1 MTGKHM
7 SMTPPLAIPPTSTVA
22 ASNLIH
28 PKDSWRGWSVV
39 GATFVSL
46 LFSVGVLVVYSF
58 GVLTSS
64 MAAEFGWSQLHCSM
78 LFVSFALCSTV
89 AGPIWGAIADR
100 VGARWAALA
109 SAVLLAASFFG
120 LAAIPNDLLVAHAAF
135 AAIGL
140 LGSGT
145 LPPTYAS
152 VVVGWFDRRRG
163 LALGI
168 AMIGVGVGA
177 AALPTIAAKIVTD
190 YSWRHMC
197 LAYGLMVLLLS
208 VPIAVMF
215 LRVYPE
221 KRGPRDTATSA
232 IRSTVAA
239 ALRQP
244 RTWILAVFAFATG
257 GLLVAG
263 VTNFVPLLQSRGETL
278 VHAAR
283 YQAVLGVA
291 LIAGRL
297 IGGGLLD
304 RVFAPRVITAVL
316 LFTATGFFI
325 LRDANSPIAYLIA
338 AIGIGLAIGSEIDF
352 LAFIVSRY
360 YDRAAFTTIFALLFA
375 IYSLGATAGPP
386 AFNWLV
392 QFSGGYQMGLLICAV
407 LTFLLSL
414 VMFMLPRYE
423 TAT

>member
-1 MTGKHM
+1 M
-7 SMTPPLAIPPTSTVA
+7 SMTPPMAIPATSTA
-22 ASNLIH
+22 IASDSVP
-28 PKDSWRGWSVV
+28 PKDSWKGWSVV
-39 GATFVSL
+39 GATFISL

-64 MAAEFGWSQLHCSM
+64 MAAEFGWSDLQRSM

-100 VGARWAALA
+100 VGARRAALT
-109 SAVLLAASFFG
+109 SAVLLTISFLA
-120 LAAIPNDLLVAHAAF
+120 LAAIPNDLVVAHAAF

-152 VVVGWFDRRRG
+152 IVVGWFDRRRG

-177 AALPTIAAKIVTD
+177 AALPAIAAKIVTD

-197 LAYGLMVLLLS
+197 VAYGLMVLLLS
-208 VPIAVMF
+208 LPIAVMY
-215 LRVYPE
+215 LRAYPE
-221 KRGPRDTATSA
+221 QRARRDSSNAA
-232 IRSTVAA
+232 IRSTLGAA
-239 ALRQP
+239 VRQP
-244 RTWILAVFAFATG
+244 QTWILAVFAFTTG

-278 VHAAR
+278 VQAAR

-316 LFTATGFFI
+316 LFTAMGFFV
-325 LRDANSPIAYLIA
+325 LREANSPIAYLTA

-360 YDRAAFTTIFALLFA
+360 YDRAAFTTIFAILFA

-392 QFSGGYQMGLLICAV
+392 QFSGGYGPGLLVCAV
-407 LTFLLSL
+407 LSFLLSMI
-414 VMFMLPRYE
+414 MFMLPRYE
-423 TAT
+423 AAKH